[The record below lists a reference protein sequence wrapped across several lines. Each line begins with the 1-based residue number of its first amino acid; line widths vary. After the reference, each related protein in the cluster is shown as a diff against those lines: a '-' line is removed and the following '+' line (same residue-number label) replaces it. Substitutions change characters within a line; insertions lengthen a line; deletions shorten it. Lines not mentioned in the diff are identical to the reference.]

1 MFSTGFARYLP
12 TIAVAPDVAPV
23 TVSPVM
29 KALFA
34 EMVYRELEKSSARIV
49 AVAPDVAPVIIS
61 LFCSVPEK
69 ESCSST
75 SLSPAS
81 KLKASVLSNR
91 TKLLAAPSPSKSI
104 LSTEVKDDNR
114 ISADSRK
121 R

>member
-23 TVSPVM
+23 TVSPVTNP
-29 KALFA
+29 LLA
-34 EMVYRELEKSSARIV
+34 EIVYLELAKSSARIV

-61 LFCSVPEK
+61 LFCNVPEK

-75 SLSPAS
+75 SLLPLS
-81 KLKASVLSNR
+81 KLNASVLSNK
-91 TKLLAAPSPSKSI
+91 TKLSAVPSPSKSI
-104 LSTEVKDDNR
+104 LSIEVKDDNC
-114 ISADSRK
+114 ISADSRN